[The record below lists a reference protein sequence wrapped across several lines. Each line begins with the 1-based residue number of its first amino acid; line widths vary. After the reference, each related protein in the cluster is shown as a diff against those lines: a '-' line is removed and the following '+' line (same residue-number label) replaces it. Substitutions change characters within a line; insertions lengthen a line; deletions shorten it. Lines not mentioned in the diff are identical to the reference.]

1 MTELFLHAL
10 VLPALLFDE
19 PLRGL
24 FCFLVGQFY
33 GDRSRSIRLSR
44 GGVGP
49 LFCVLHLDVGRLQIG
64 NFFGHFCDLGNSGGV
79 IRKLFH
85 LDLRLCIGA
94 RRGATF
100 VARHLRKLGSL
111 RHLGDQ
117 VFVLLFDLLGH
128 HLGSAFGN
136 HRNGALDGVAFIREW
151 VSITRKRQADLRHA
165 RVTTL
170 TSILTFQHYLVLLIL
185 FANFFV
191 LPFLRNRVGRVVFE
205 HQLLEFVKAMLGGLT
220 LRVRR
225 HSL

>member
-1 MTELFLHAL
+1 M
-10 VLPALLFDE
+10 
-19 PLRGL
+19 
-24 FCFLVGQFY
+24 
-33 GDRSRSIRLSR
+33 
-44 GGVGP
+44 
-49 LFCVLHLDVGRLQIG
+49 
-64 NFFGHFCDLGNSGGV
+64 
-79 IRKLFH
+79 
-85 LDLRLCIGA
+85 
-94 RRGATF
+94 
-100 VARHLRKLGSL
+100 
-111 RHLGDQ
+111 
-117 VFVLLFDLLGH
+117 FVLLFDLLGH
-128 HLGSAFGN
+128 HLGSAFGD